1 MNAHLV
7 SPELHRGG
15 RRDPGELLSGPDI
28 QDRLG
33 TCSRTCRPLGRA
45 ADPERGCNGRGCRRE
60 DPGERGNVRIRE
72 KFGCQGKDEPLRSI
86 LTTDLR
92 SGRVIGYHKKG
103 SSKTI

>member
-15 RRDPGELLSGPDI
+15 RQDPGDLLSGPDI

-33 TCSRTCRPLGRA
+33 TCSRTCRLRGVLRIVRA
-45 ADPERGCNGRGCRRE
+45 GVTAGTAGVRI
-60 DPGERGNVRIRE
+60 PGERGNVRIRE

-86 LTTDLR
+86 LTADLR
-92 SGRVIGYHKKG
+92 SVRVIGYHKRG
-103 SSKTI
+103 SFKTA